1 MIHFFLRKEGGSTS
15 HPSRDGLDTCLFF
28 WERGEWFL
36 IRFDSGREVVVGVGG
51 VFVWGGVFV
60 LFVLLFF
67 FVWGLLDT
75 CPFLR
80 SLWIHWSVSWVDC
93 GP

>member
-1 MIHFFLRKEGGSTS
+1 MDQLLTPRGMVLTLASFFG
-15 HPSRDGLDTCLFF
+15 
-28 WERGEWFL
+28 RGVEWFNPVRL
-36 IRFDSGREVVVGVGG
+36 RARGSGGWVVV

-75 CPFLR
+75 CPFWGRFGL
-80 SLWIHWSVSWVDC
+80 LVFVV
-93 GP
+93 G